1 MLDSSL
7 RETESLRLVEN
18 VTNSGDLDKYRRVLG
33 FSCRV
38 CWVCGL

>member
-7 RETESLRLVEN
+7 REIESLRPVEN
-18 VTNSGDLDKYRRVLG
+18 VMNSGDLDKCRRVLG
-33 FSCRV
+33 FSCRA

>member
-7 RETESLRLVEN
+7 IETESLRLVEN
-18 VTNSGDLDKYRRVLG
+18 VMNSEDLDKYQRVPG